1 MGRGYGQSGAAGAE
15 HHLIHLTPCLQR
27 SFAWLADLLR
37 PWWRLVGRLWG

>member
-27 SFAWLADLLR
+27 SFARLADLLR
-37 PWWRLVGRLWG
+37 PWRHPVRRPCG